1 MHRHA
6 IARNLRRAGELI
18 AIPDSRILEI
28 YNALRPYRSTVEEL
42 LAIADE
48 LETQYQATINAAFI
62 RESAEVYR
70 QRDKLRKQ
78 DV

>member
-1 MHRHA
+1 M
-6 IARNLRRAGELI
+6 
-18 AIPDSRILEI
+18 
-28 YNALRPYRSTVEEL
+28 EEL